1 MNDKKLEELLLTVQ
15 KPGRYVGGEWNSIR
29 KEWTDDKVKF
39 LLAFPDLYEVGMSNL
54 GMKILYGILNER
66 SDCLCE
72 RVFAPWRDFED
83 MLRANKI
90 ALYSLESR
98 KPISEFDI
106 VGFSLA
112 YELGYTNVL
121 NMLDLGGVPIK
132 SCERRDGDPLVI
144 AGGTSCYN
152 PEPMAEFIDA
162 FVIGDGEEIVREIV
176 DAYKGSRGMG
186 QGSRKRLLCE
196 LAKIKGVYVPSFYS
210 VEYNTDNTIKKF
222 SSKESGVPERIEKR
236 IVQNLDAAFYPTRQ
250 IVPNIAIIHDRIAIE
265 IMRGCVHA
273 CSFCQSSATYRP
285 CRQRSV
291 EKILDLA
298 RKSYRA
304 TGLDEISLL
313 SLSSG
318 DYPRIIELIEKLN
331 NEFAARAV
339 SISVPSLRVEDILKD
354 LPVLV
359 SKVKKSGLTFAPE
372 AGSARLRRAINKN
385 IDLEKLSEAA
395 LESFKKGWRRV
406 KLYFMVGLPT
416 ENDDDIRE
424 IASLISSLSNIR
436 TRIGQSPAFVK
447 ASINAFVPKPHTPFQ
462 WEAMDEIETLE
473 EKFRILKSII
483 KSGKTELD
491 FHALN
496 MSYLEAVLSRGNR
509 KLSEVIRGAWI
520 SGARFDGWG
529 DVFNF
534 DRWLSA
540 FEGAGLNHDFY
551 VHRAIDHDEIL
562 PWDFIDIGTDRTVL
576 VKKAGDLSSMRN
588 SDI

>member
-1 MNDKKLEELLLTVQ
+1 MDNKKLEELLLTVQ
-15 KPGRYVGGEWNSIR
+15 KPGRYVGGEWNAIR
-29 KEWTDDKVKF
+29 KEWSDDKVKF
-39 LLAFPDLYEVGMSNL
+39 LLAFPDLYEIGMSNL

-72 RVFAPWRDFED
+72 RVFAPRSDFED
-83 MLRANKI
+83 VLRANKI

-98 KPISEFDI
+98 KPINEFDI

-132 SCERRDGDPLVI
+132 SYERRDGDPLVI

-162 FVIGDGEEIVREIV
+162 FVIGDGEEVVGEIV
-176 DAYKGSRGMG
+176 DAYKEG
-186 QGSRKRLLCE
+186 QGSRKILLQM
-196 LAKIKGVYVPSFYS
+196 LAKIKGVYVPSLYR
-210 VEYNTDNTIKKF
+210 VEYKPDMTIKKF
-222 SSKESGVPERIEKR
+222 YPQDPETPKRIEKR
-236 IVQNLDAAFYPTRQ
+236 IVKNLDAAFYPTRQ
-250 IVPNIAIIHDRIAIE
+250 IVPNITIVHDRIALE

-285 CRQRSV
+285 CRQRSI
-291 EKILDLA
+291 EKILELA
-298 RKSYRA
+298 RESYRA
-304 TGLDEISLL
+304 TGFDEISLL

-318 DYPRIIELIEKLN
+318 DYPAITELIEKLN
-331 NEFAARAV
+331 NEFTAKAV
-339 SISVPSLRVEDILKD
+339 SISVPSLRVEDVLRD
-354 LPVLV
+354 LPGLI

-372 AGSARLRRAINKN
+372 AGSARLRKVLNKN
-385 IDLEKLSEAA
+385 IDMDKLSEAA

-416 ENDDDIRE
+416 ENEEDIRG
-424 IASLISSLSNIR
+424 IGILVNTLSNLR
-436 TRIGQSPAFVK
+436 ATTGQSPAFVK

-462 WEAMDEIETLE
+462 WESMDEKKTLE
-473 EKFRILKSII
+473 KKIGILKSIV

-540 FEGAGLNHDFY
+540 FEEAGVDHAFY
-551 VHRAIDHDEIL
+551 AQRTIDHDEIL
-562 PWDFIDIGTDRTVL
+562 PWDFIDVGTDKATL
-576 VKKAGDLSSMRN
+576 TKKAKDMASMA
-588 SDI
+588 DPPI